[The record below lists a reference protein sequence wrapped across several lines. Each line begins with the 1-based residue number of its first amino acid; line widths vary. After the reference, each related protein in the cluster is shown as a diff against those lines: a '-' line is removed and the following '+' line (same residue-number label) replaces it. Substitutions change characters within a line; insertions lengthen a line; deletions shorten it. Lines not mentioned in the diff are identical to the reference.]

1 MSFILRIMVNGKWEV
16 PLSPMPR
23 AEARVMA
30 KWYRTYAT
38 NVERTKVVPTFKR

>member
-1 MSFILRIMVNGKWEV
+1 MAFVVQIKVNGKWEV

-23 AEARVMA
+23 AEARTMA

-38 NVERTKVVPTFKR
+38 NVERTRVVPVFKK